1 MALKEITLANFYA
14 GLSENRYFGAE
25 KGQFQYAKNVD
36 MQAEVRGMRLIGQ
49 QATDIASLNG
59 NTGDVTLM
67 QRLEDWFPNA
77 SGWIHV
83 TNGQFLLNGSLV
95 ATVSA
100 GIKGWQKIV
109 IAGNNYV
116 YLFGNSAVDVYAVGT
131 NTYTTA
137 VASISGTTAY
147 RPTINAAGAVFV
159 GVGDKVYSVSG
170 VSPTTATVLLT
181 IGQGED
187 ITALT
192 RFSTEFKIYSK
203 V

>member
-1 MALKEITLANFYA
+1 
-14 GLSENRYFGAE
+14 
-25 KGQFQYAKNVD
+25 
-36 MQAEVRGMRLIGQ
+36 MRLIGDQ
-49 QATDIASLNG
+49 VLDIASFNG
-59 NTGDVTLM
+59 NTGDIVLM

-83 TNGQFLLNGSLV
+83 MNGQFLLNGSIV
-95 ATVSA
+95 AGVSS
-100 GIKGWQKIV
+100 GVRGWQKIV

-116 YLFGNSAVDVYAVGT
+116 YLFGNTAVDLYAVGT

-137 VASISGTTAY
+137 VASVSGTVAY

-170 VSPTTATVLLT
+170 VSPTTSTAILT

-192 RFSTEFKIYSK
+192 RFSSEFKIYSK
-203 V
+203 VGLE